1 MIVRDKNNLLALL
14 FSWHGTI
21 LPSVMPALIV
31 VIGISTVIS
40 VISIQH
46 VVNLP
51 QVPAFGFTI
60 FGVIL
65 SIFLGFKNSACY
77 ERWWEGRKLW
87 GSLIANT
94 RHLDRETL
102 VLNPERRERVLSN
115 VILFTALLRDRL
127 RYQTAHPTEFLE
139 FEHLDATQKQH
150 IHGHLNPPQYTLSLI
165 QKELVDALNKAE
177 ISDIVY
183 GIVVQH
189 IIELGNVQAGCD
201 RIASTP
207 LPYSYSVLLNRA
219 VYFFCLI
226 LPFSLPSVLGLWT
239 PVLIG
244 LIAYL
249 FLGLDALSSQLE
261 EPFGTQDNDLPLD
274 SMVRLIEREL
284 LTALDKDV
292 PPALHAEQHRLL

>member
-21 LPSVMPALIV
+21 LPTVMPALLAV
-31 VIGISTVIS
+31 MGISAVIS
-40 VISIQH
+40 VISLQH

-65 SIFLGFKNSACY
+65 SIFLGFKNNACY
-77 ERWWEGRKLW
+77 DRWWEGRKLW
-87 GSLIANT
+87 GSLIAHI

-102 VLNPERRERVLSN
+102 ILNPERRERVLSN

-139 FEHLDATQKQH
+139 FSHLNDTEKNI
-150 IHGHLNPPQYTLSLI
+150 IHQHLNPPQYALSLI
-165 QKELVDALNKAE
+165 QKELISALKHGE

-183 GIVVQH
+183 GILIKH
-189 IIELGNVQAGCD
+189 SIELGNVQAGCD

-207 LPYSYSVLLNRA
+207 LPFSYAVLLNRA

-226 LPFSLPSVLGLWT
+226 LPFSLPSTLGLWT
-239 PVLIG
+239 PLLIG

-261 EPFGTQDNDLPLD
+261 EPFGMQDNDLPLD

-284 LTALDKDV
+284 LTAMGKEI

>member
-1 MIVRDKNNLLALL
+1 MIVRDKSKVLSLL

-21 LPSVMPALIV
+21 LPTVLPALIGV
-31 VIGISTVIS
+31 VAISTLLSWIS
-40 VISIQH
+40 LKHFVT
-46 VVNLP
+46 LP
-51 QVPAFGFTI
+51 EVPAFGFTI

-65 SIFLGFKNSACY
+65 SIFLGFKNNACY
-77 ERWWEGRKLW
+77 DRWWEGRKLW
-87 GSLIANT
+87 GSLIANI

-102 VLNPERRERVLSN
+102 ILTPARRERILSN

-127 RYQTAHPTEFLE
+127 RYQTAHPTEFLD
-139 FEHLDATQKQH
+139 FPHLNEQQKNAVHQ
-150 IHGHLNPPQYTLSLI
+150 HLNPPQYTLALI
-165 QKELVDALNKAE
+165 QKELIDALQQGE

-183 GIVVQH
+183 GIIVQH
-189 IIELGNVQAGCD
+189 VVKMGDVQAGCD

-219 VYFFCLI
+219 VYCFCFI

-239 PVLIG
+239 PLLIG

-274 SMVRLIEREL
+274 SMVRLMEREL
-284 LTALDKDV
+284 LTAIDKEI
-292 PPALHAEQHRLL
+292 PPALQAQQHRLY

>member
-1 MIVRDKNNLLALL
+1 MIVRDKSNLLVLL

-21 LPSVMPALIV
+21 LPTVLPALLG
-31 VIGISTVIS
+31 VILISAIISFIS
-40 VISIQH
+40 VTH
-46 VVNLP
+46 LVALP
-51 QVPAFGFTI
+51 EVPAFGFTI

-65 SIFLGFKNSACY
+65 SIFLGFKNNACY
-77 ERWWEGRKLW
+77 DRWWEGRKLW
-87 GSLIANT
+87 GSMIANI

-102 VLNPERRERVLSN
+102 VLSSERRERVLSN
-115 VILFTALLRDRL
+115 VILFTSLLRDRL

-139 FEHLDATQKQH
+139 FSHLDDTEKNK
-150 IHGHLNPPQYTLSLI
+150 IYDHLNPPQYALNLI
-165 QKELVDALNKAE
+165 QKELIDALKQGE

-183 GIVVQH
+183 GIIIKHVV
-189 IIELGNVQAGCD
+189 ELGNVQAGCD

-226 LPFSLPSVLGLWT
+226 LPFSLPLVLGLWT
-239 PVLIG
+239 PLLIG

-274 SMVRLIEREL
+274 SMVRLMEREL
-284 LTALDKDV
+284 LTAMGKSI
-292 PPALHAEQHRLL
+292 PPALTAEQHRLL

>member
-1 MIVRDKNNLLALL
+1 MIVRDKSNVLSLL

-21 LPSVMPALIV
+21 LPAVLPALI
-31 VIGISTVIS
+31 G
-40 VISIQH
+40 VISISAIISYISITH
-46 VVNLP
+46 LVYLP

-65 SIFLGFKNSACY
+65 SIFLGFKNNACY
-77 ERWWEGRKLW
+77 DRWWEGRKLW
-87 GSLIANT
+87 GNLIANI

-102 VLNPERRERVLSN
+102 VLKSDRRERVLSN

-139 FEHLDATQKQH
+139 FEHLDDAQKQH
-150 IHGHLNPPQYTLSLI
+150 IHSHLNPPQYTLNLI
-165 QKELVDALNKAE
+165 QKELVDALNKGE

-183 GIVVQH
+183 GIIVQH
-189 IIELGNVQAGCD
+189 LIELGNVQAGCD

-239 PVLIG
+239 PLLIG

-284 LTALDKDV
+284 LTAMGKDV